1 MIFSREQGSKRETNE
16 EEKMQRLFIVCPKNM
31 TDDDLH
37 DYFGQFGDL
46 EYASV
51 IKDKQTR
58 ESKGVA
64 FVKYYK

>member
-1 MIFSREQGSKRETNE
+1 
-16 EEKMQRLFIVCPKNM
+16 MQRLFIVCPKTM